1 MIGPDAAKYS
11 KWCPKLFY
19 IAKTIMKLHVPL
31 LLLALSFSVF
41 AKEDHVAKN
50 AVPLVDVPKES
61 AIETPATSEVDSE
74 TESEF
79 SGNSI
84 VDEADEGNVVDS
96 TATNTVQT
104 VLADSLAEADS
115 TDNEPEMSEE
125 EAEAEVA
132 ADMEGT
138 AADSAAVDSVRK
150 LTLDMTTAFV
160 PSASRRVSAPYGIRT
175 YRMHRGVDLGLCH
188 GEDRTI
194 VAAFAGVVTKVRNQG
209 RRRGYGK
216 YVILDHGNGLTT
228 LYAHLAKWQ
237 VNVGDTLQA
246 GDTIGVGGNTGRSF
260 GAHLHFEI
268 RFNGNYIDPATVFN
282 FTEGTFQNAT
292 LEIDESQL
300 QVVEAGYQ
308 KELSKH
314 RYYKVRRGDC
324 LGKIARKY
332 GISIRRLKQLNGLKS
347 NMIRPGQVLRCS

>member
-1 MIGPDAAKYS
+1 MIALAA
-11 KWCPKLFY
+11 
-19 IAKTIMKLHVPL
+19 
-31 LLLALSFSVF
+31 F
-41 AKEDHVAKN
+41 AKDEI
-50 AVPLVDVPKES
+50 VP
-61 AIETPATSEVDSE
+61 ETIPQ

-79 SGNSI
+79 SGDTL
-84 VDEADEGNVVDS
+84 VDEADAGNNPNAPAEIAENEADS
-96 TATNTVQT
+96 SDNGPEMSQEEADAELAADMNTTDSAHV
-104 VLADSLAEADS
+104 DSLA
-115 TDNEPEMSEE
+115 
-125 EAEAEVA
+125 
-132 ADMEGT
+132 
-138 AADSAAVDSVRK
+138 K
-150 LTLDMTTAFV
+150 LVLDMTTAFV
-160 PSASRRVSAPYGIRT
+160 PSESRRVSAPYGIRT

-228 LYAHLAKWQ
+228 LYAHLASWK

-260 GAHLHFEI
+260 GAHLHFEMK
-268 RFNGNYIDPATVFN
+268 FNGTYIDPATVFN
-282 FTEGTFQNAT
+282 FEQGTFHNALT
-292 LEIDESQL
+292 TIEQQQL
-300 QVVEAGYQ
+300 LAVEGEFQ
-308 KELSKH
+308 KELAKH

-332 GISIRRLKQLNGLKS
+332 GISITRLKQLNGIKG

>member
-1 MIGPDAAKYS
+1 
-11 KWCPKLFY
+11 
-19 IAKTIMKLHVPL
+19 MKLSGFL
-31 LLLALSFSVF
+31 LLLVLPFSVWS
-41 AKEDHVAKN
+41 KEDNMAKN
-50 AVPLVDVPKES
+50 AVPLVDERKEAS
-61 AIETPATSEVDSE
+61 IEERTTNTEISE

-84 VDEADEGNVVDS
+84 VDEADAGNVVDS
-96 TATNTVQT
+96 VAESASN
-104 VLADSLAEADS
+104 SLAEEIVQAEAVSEADS
-115 TDNEPEMSEE
+115 TDTEPEMSQE
-125 EAEAEVA
+125 EADAELA
-132 ADMEGT
+132 ADMSE
-138 AADSAAVDSVRK
+138 ADSVTVDSASK
-150 LTLDMTTAFV
+150 LILDMTTAFV

-194 VAAFAGVVTKVRNQG
+194 VAAFTGVVTKVRNQG

-228 LYAHLAKWQ
+228 LYAHLASWQ

-260 GAHLHFEI
+260 GAHLHFEM
-268 RFNGNYIDPATVFN
+268 RFNNTYIDPATIFN
-282 FTEGTFQNAT
+282 FSEGTFINAMT
-292 LEIDESQL
+292 EITQEQL
-300 QVVEAGYQ
+300 QLVEADYQ

-332 GISIRRLKQLNGLKS
+332 GISITRLKQLNGIKG

>member
-1 MIGPDAAKYS
+1 
-11 KWCPKLFY
+11 
-19 IAKTIMKLHVPL
+19 MKFLSPIILVALPL
-31 LLLALSFSVF
+31 SIWAN
-41 AKEDHVAKN
+41 E
-50 AVPLVDVPKES
+50 PMES
-61 AIETPATSEVDSE
+61 NNTVTPAGENSIE

-79 SGNSI
+79 TGNPI
-84 VDEADEGNVVDS
+84 VDEADAGNTEKTSSEVASTDTDS
-96 TATNTVQT
+96 
-104 VLADSLAEADS
+104 EADS
-115 TDNEPEMSEE
+115 TDNEPEMSQE
-125 EAEAEVA
+125 EADAELA
-132 ADMEGT
+132 ADMN
-138 AADSAAVDSVRK
+138 AADSATVDSLQK
-150 LTLDMTTAFV
+150 LSLDMTTAFV
-160 PSASRRVSAPYGIRT
+160 PSASRRISAPYGIRT

-228 LYAHLAKWQ
+228 LYAHLASWQ

-260 GAHLHFEI
+260 GAHLHFEM
-268 RFNGNYIDPATVFN
+268 RFNGTYIDPATVFN
-282 FTEGTFQNAT
+282 FEEGTFINAMT
-292 LEIDESQL
+292 EIDEAQL
-300 QVVEAGYQ
+300 QVVEADYQ
-308 KELSKH
+308 KELAKH

-332 GISIRRLKQLNGLKS
+332 GISITRLKQLNGLKG

>member
-1 MIGPDAAKYS
+1 
-11 KWCPKLFY
+11 
-19 IAKTIMKLHVPL
+19 MKL
-31 LLLALSFSVF
+31 LAPSKVLTIVCMIALAAF
-41 AKEDHVAKN
+41 AKDEI
-50 AVPLVDVPKES
+50 VP
-61 AIETPATSEVDSE
+61 ETIPQ

-79 SGNSI
+79 SGDTL
-84 VDEADEGNVVDS
+84 VDEADAGNNPNAPAEIAESEADS
-96 TATNTVQT
+96 SDNGPEMSQEEADAELAADMNATDSAHV
-104 VLADSLAEADS
+104 DSLA
-115 TDNEPEMSEE
+115 
-125 EAEAEVA
+125 
-132 ADMEGT
+132 
-138 AADSAAVDSVRK
+138 K
-150 LTLDMTTAFV
+150 LVLDMTTAFV
-160 PSASRRVSAPYGIRT
+160 PSESRRVSAPYGIRT

-228 LYAHLAKWQ
+228 LYAHLASWK

-260 GAHLHFEI
+260 GAHLHFEM
-268 RFNGNYIDPATVFN
+268 RFNGTYIDPATVFN
-282 FTEGTFQNAT
+282 FEEGTFINAMT
-292 LEIDESQL
+292 EIDEAQL
-300 QVVEAGYQ
+300 QVVEADYQ
-308 KELSKH
+308 KELAKH

-332 GISIRRLKQLNGLKS
+332 GISITRLKQLNGLKG

>member
-1 MIGPDAAKYS
+1 M
-11 KWCPKLFY
+11 KLFGF
-19 IAKTIMKLHVPL
+19 L
-31 LLLALSFSVF
+31 LLLVLPFSVWS
-41 AKEDHVAKN
+41 KEDNMAKN
-50 AVPLVDVPKES
+50 AVPLVDERKEAS
-61 AIETPATSEVDSE
+61 IEERTTNTEISE

-84 VDEADEGNVVDS
+84 VDEADAGNVVDS
-96 TATNTVQT
+96 VAESASN
-104 VLADSLAEADS
+104 SLAEEIVQAEAVSEADS
-115 TDNEPEMSEE
+115 TDTEPEMSQE
-125 EAEAEVA
+125 EADAELA
-132 ADMEGT
+132 ADMSE
-138 AADSAAVDSVRK
+138 ADSVTVDSASK
-150 LTLDMTTAFV
+150 LILDMTTAFV

-194 VAAFAGVVTKVRNQG
+194 VAAFTGVVVKVRNQG

-228 LYAHLAKWQ
+228 LYAHLASWQ

-260 GAHLHFEI
+260 GAHLHFEM
-268 RFNGNYIDPATVFN
+268 RFNNTYIDPATVFN
-282 FTEGTFQNAT
+282 FSEGTFINAMT
-292 LEIDESQL
+292 EIDEGNL

-332 GISIRRLKQLNGLKS
+332 GISITRLKQLNGIKG

>member
-1 MIGPDAAKYS
+1 
-11 KWCPKLFY
+11 
-19 IAKTIMKLHVPL
+19 MKFLSPIILVALPL
-31 LLLALSFSVF
+31 SIWAN
-41 AKEDHVAKN
+41 E
-50 AVPLVDVPKES
+50 PMES
-61 AIETPATSEVDSE
+61 NNTVTPAGVNSIE

-79 SGNSI
+79 TGNPI
-84 VDEADEGNVVDS
+84 VDEADAGNTEKTSSEVASTDTDS
-96 TATNTVQT
+96 
-104 VLADSLAEADS
+104 EADS
-115 TDNEPEMSEE
+115 TDNEPEMSQE
-125 EAEAEVA
+125 EADAELA
-132 ADMEGT
+132 ADMN
-138 AADSAAVDSVRK
+138 AADSATVDTLQK
-150 LTLDMTTAFV
+150 LSLDMTTAFV
-160 PSASRRVSAPYGIRT
+160 PSASRRISAPYGIRT

-228 LYAHLAKWQ
+228 LYAHLASWQ

-260 GAHLHFEI
+260 GAHLHFEM
-268 RFNGNYIDPATVFN
+268 RFNGTYIDPATVFN
-282 FTEGTFQNAT
+282 FEEGTFINAMT
-292 LEIDESQL
+292 EIDEAQL
-300 QVVEAGYQ
+300 QVVEADYQ
-308 KELSKH
+308 KELAKH

-332 GISIRRLKQLNGLKS
+332 GISITRLKQLNGLKG